1 MLLPSLNK
9 VVTYSLAN
17 MMICGVSA
25 DPIKK
30 EVRSGSSDSVTYNLV
45 NMAASMQ
52 VCIWKGQNFKILV
65 KDVLLL

>member
-17 MMICGVSA
+17 IMICGVSA
-25 DPIKK
+25 DPIK

-45 NMAASMQ
+45 NMAASVQ
-52 VCIWKGQNFKILV
+52 VCILKGQNFKILV
-65 KDVLLL
+65 KDALLL